1 MPIFNAINVY
11 LFFYVF
17 NIMQAIKYYL
27 IYKKYK
33 FYINYNY
40 L

>member
-1 MPIFNAINVY
+1 MPIFNAINMY

-17 NIMQAIKYYL
+17 NIIQAIKYYL

-33 FYINYNY
+33 FYIILY
-40 L
+40 